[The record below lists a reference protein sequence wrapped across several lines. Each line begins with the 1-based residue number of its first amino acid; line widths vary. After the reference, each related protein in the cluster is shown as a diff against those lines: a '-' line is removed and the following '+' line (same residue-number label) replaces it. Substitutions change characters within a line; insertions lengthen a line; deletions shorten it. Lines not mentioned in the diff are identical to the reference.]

1 LVSVIINPISGGARP
16 DAARV
21 RAQIALDA
29 VERHGDHAEV
39 FITERSG
46 HARELAKSAVRRG
59 ARLVLAWGGDGTI
72 NEVASAL
79 AFDDVPLGVVPS
91 GSGNGLA
98 TELGISKRAERAIAA
113 ALQATPHRIDLGEIA
128 GRLFVNLAGV
138 GIDAYVAHEFGRA
151 SNVRRGFLT
160 YAKITGRALLDYV
173 PTRCRI
179 VSDEGIVD
187 TQALLVTIANG
198 TQYGNNARIAPQARL
213 DDGLLDLVVVQASS
227 RLRTF
232 ANVPRLFT
240 GTADR
245 VPGCTMRRIRAA
257 AIEADE
263 PIVFHVDGEPVL
275 GGKSLNV
282 RIHPGAL
289 WVVAPAFEGRDV
301 QPLPTPAAR
310 PTRR

>member
-21 RAQIALDA
+21 RAQVALAA
-29 VERHGDHAEV
+29 VERHGDRAEV
-39 FITERSG
+39 FITERTG

-59 ARLVLAWGGDGTI
+59 ARLVLAWGGDGTV

-79 AFDDVPLGVVPS
+79 AFDDVPLGLVPA

-98 TELGISKRAERAIAA
+98 TELGVSKRADRAIAA
-113 ALQATPHRIDLGEIA
+113 ALQAPPHRIDLGEIG
-128 GRLFVNLAGV
+128 GRLFVNIAGV
-138 GIDAYVAHEFGRA
+138 GIDAHVAHEFGRA

-160 YAKITGRALLDYV
+160 YAKITGRALFQYV
-173 PTRCRI
+173 PSRCRI
-179 VSDEGIVD
+179 VSDGGIVD
-187 TQALLVTIANG
+187 TRALLVTIANG
-198 TQYGNNARIAPQARL
+198 TQYGNNARIAPSARL
-213 DDGLLDLVVVQASS
+213 DDGWLDLVIVEDAS

-232 ANVPRLFT
+232 ANVPRLFN

-245 VPGCTMRRIRAA
+245 VPGCTIRRIRAA

-275 GGKSLNV
+275 GGTSLNV

-289 WVVAPAFEGRDV
+289 WIAAPAFAGRSAQADVTEGE
-301 QPLPTPAAR
+301 R